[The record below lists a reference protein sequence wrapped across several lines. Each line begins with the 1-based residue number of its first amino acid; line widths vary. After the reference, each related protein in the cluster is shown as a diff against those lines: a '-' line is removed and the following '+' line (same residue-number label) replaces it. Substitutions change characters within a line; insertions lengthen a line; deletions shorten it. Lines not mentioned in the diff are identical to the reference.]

1 MTYLI
6 LEDLSEVWL
15 QLRGEVLVDLIGGPV
30 LGVRNSF
37 VYGDVVEGVLQTVR
51 GHVFR
56 LRLGSSDWGW
66 RF

>member
-6 LEDLSEVWL
+6 LEDLSEVRL
-15 QLRGEVLVDLIGGPV
+15 QLCGEVLVDLIGGPV
-30 LGVRNSF
+30 LGIRNSF
-37 VYGDVVEGVLQTVR
+37 VYRDVVEGVLQTVL

-56 LRLGSSDWGW
+56 LRLSSSGWGW